1 MFCNLYKCFLKG
13 AQAFQNQ
20 PFIDPLL
27 NRCYWIIDKLHRKK
41 SALESLFNEAA
52 VRRTCSLI
60 KGDSDTCA
68 SLRIFVI
75 FKLCKLLQ
83 TLQTCKLSEFTNFQN
98 NFLEEN
104 LWMLALTQVLRR
116 EFCEFFKNT
125 YFVEDL
131 RNAGSEALV
140 RGLSL
145 TKLEAWRIR
154 NKSSPQRC
162 SH

>member
-1 MFCNLYKCFLKG
+1 MFCNLYKRFLKG

-60 KGDSDTCA
+60 KEDSDTCA

-98 NFLEEN
+98 NFFEEN
-104 LWMLALTQVLRR
+104 LWMPASTLFLKRDSNTGASAWILWIFQEHL
-116 EFCEFFKNT
+116 FC
-125 YFVEDL
+125 
-131 RNAGSEALV
+131 RGSTKCWFWSTSARSLFNKV
-140 RGLSL
+140 RSL
-145 TKLEAWRIR
+145 TY
-154 NKSSPQRC
+154 
-162 SH
+162 